1 MIATPIKGRR
11 FFAALFI
18 AGGVALIAIFALS
31 ALAPAAAKEINRAR
45 EYRSCM
51 ALAKK
56 TPQEGFDAALSWRG
70 LGGGDAAEH
79 CLATALIGLGHYQDA
94 AGRLETLAGKAKENA
109 KVKAGLLT
117 HAAQAWLLGDN
128 PARAEAVLTAAL
140 KLTPTDSALLVD
152 RAQARAGQKDFE
164 GALEDLNRSIERED
178 RRPDAFVFRATAYRF
193 LDKLEPALADVE
205 RALALSPKHPD
216 GLLERGILRR
226 LRNDKTGARQ
236 DWLAVLRVA
245 PGTPAAEAARSN
257 LEKMD
262 VNPGQGPG
270 RKSKDRP

>member
-1 MIATPIKGRR
+1 MIDRSFKMACKRR
-11 FFAALFI
+11 RLFTAFSI
-18 AGGVALIAIFALS
+18 AGLLLFS
-31 ALAPAAAKEINRAR
+31 ALGPAAAKEINQAR

-117 HAAQAWLLGDN
+117 HAAQAWLLGGN

-152 RAQARAGQKDFE
+152 RAQARAGQKDFQ
-164 GALEDLNRSIERED
+164 GALEDLNQAIDHED

-193 LDKLEPALADVE
+193 LDKLELALADLE

-226 LRNDKTGARQ
+226 LRNDKAGARQ
-236 DWLAVLRVA
+236 DWLAVLRAA

-262 VNPGQGPG
+262 VNRGQSPG
-270 RKSKDRP
+270 SKPK